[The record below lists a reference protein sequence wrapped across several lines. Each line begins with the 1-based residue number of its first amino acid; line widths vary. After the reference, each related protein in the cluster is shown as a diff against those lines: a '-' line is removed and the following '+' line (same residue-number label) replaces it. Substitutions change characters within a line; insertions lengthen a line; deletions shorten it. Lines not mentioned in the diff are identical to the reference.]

1 MAPPPGGR
9 AGRSFDDQ
17 VAALAL
23 LSEPVRRSL
32 YRYVAGSGR
41 DVGREEAAS
50 AVGVDRSLAAFHL
63 DKLVERGL
71 LEATYRRLTGRTGP
85 GSGRPS
91 KLYRRSARQHELTLP
106 PRRYELAARL
116 LAEGVESSG
125 RGRAARAVDEAAGRF
140 GREVAAAVREGGN
153 AFAADGG
160 LAALTAALEAHGY
173 EPVVDGAAVRLRNCP
188 FHALAEGHRA
198 LVCGMNRAL
207 VAGVV
212 EGLEAEGLEARPE
225 FEPGHCCVTVAVGGR
240 RT

>member
-1 MAPPPGGR
+1 MAWR
-9 AGRSFDDQ
+9 
-17 VAALAL
+17 
-23 LSEPVRRSL
+23 
-32 YRYVAGSGR
+32 GR

-91 KLYRRSARQHELTLP
+91 KLYRRSGRQHDLTLP

-116 LAEGVESSG
+116 LVEGVESSG
-125 RGRAARAVDEAAGRF
+125 EGRAARAVDEAAGRF
-140 GREVAAAVREGGN
+140 GRELGGAVREGGD
-153 AFAADGG
+153 AVAADGA
-160 LAALTAALEAHGY
+160 LAALTAALDAHGY
-173 EPVVDGAAVRLRNCP
+173 EPVVDGATVRLRNCP

-212 EGLEAEGLEARPE
+212 EGLGAEGLEARPE
-225 FEPGHCCVTVAVGGR
+225 FEPGHCCVTVAVGPR

>member
-1 MAPPPGGR
+1 MAWRGH
-9 AGRSFDDQ
+9 
-17 VAALAL
+17 
-23 LSEPVRRSL
+23 
-32 YRYVAGSGR
+32 

-116 LAEGVESSG
+116 LVEGVESSG
-125 RGRAARAVDEAAGRF
+125 EWAARAVDEAAGRL
-140 GREVAAAVREGGN
+140 GRQVGGAVREGGE
-153 AFAADGG
+153 AADGG
-160 LAALTAALEAHGY
+160 LPALTAALEAHGY
-173 EPVVDGAAVRLRNCP
+173 EPFVDGAAVRLRNCP

-198 LVCGMNRAL
+198 VVCGMNRAL
-207 VAGVV
+207 LVGVV
-212 EGLEAEGLEARPE
+212 EGLGAEGLEARPE
-225 FEPGHCCVTVAVGGR
+225 FEPGHCCVTVAVGPR

>member
-1 MAPPPGGR
+1 M
-9 AGRSFDDQ
+9 
-17 VAALAL
+17 AL
-23 LSEPVRRSL
+23 LSEPIRRSL
-32 YRYVAGSGR
+32 YRYVAWRGR

-91 KLYRRSARQHELTLP
+91 KLYRRSACQHELTLP

-116 LAEGVESSG
+116 LVAGVESSG
-125 RGRAARAVDEAAGRF
+125 EERGARAVDEAAGRF
-140 GREVAAAVREGGN
+140 GREVGVAVREDGG
-153 AFAADGG
+153 AVAADGG

-173 EPVVDGAAVRLRNCP
+173 EPVVDGATVRLRNCP

-198 LVCGMNRAL
+198 LVCGMNQAL

-212 EGLEAEGLEARPE
+212 EGLGAEGLEARPE
-225 FEPGHCCVTVAVGGR
+225 FEPGHCCVTVAVGPR